1 LPKNLPHRQLG
12 STGLKVSCL
21 GLGTVKFGRNTGVKY
36 PESFSLPDDQA
47 LEALLSTAKNLG
59 INYLDTAPAYGESEA
74 RLGKLIQPNR
84 QDWVI
89 STKVGEYFSNGKSHY
104 DFTESTSIASVE
116 LSLKRFG
123 TDQLDIVFVHSN
135 GDDQE
140 IIQSSPVLEC
150 LSRLRDKG
158 WIRAIGFSG
167 KDAAASSLAI
177 DLVDVF
183 MVTLNQSDTSQAS
196 LLKSCKQQGK
206 GVVIKKALAS
216 GHASSPNAALKFAI
230 DYEGVSSVIVGTINP
245 NHLAQNV
252 SVAIKR

>member
-1 LPKNLPHRQLG
+1 MPKNLPHRQLG

-59 INYLDTAPAYGESEA
+59 INYLEA